1 MDISYRK
8 SDFQDYLTDDK
19 RSQKKLGIQISTFSN
34 MDVWAYQSS
43 DKPFVAD
50 PTEPIHKIV
59 TFNSEHDSNDK
70 VSLNLLRGKIIE
82 KFVNAG
88 WERRGEYYEKQQDFN
103 DPMKTIRLLG
113 AFFGPGVEVKGDSVN
128 AALSV
133 PFYDFMKREF
143 GVDL

>member
-1 MDISYRK
+1 MDISYRQ

-34 MDVWAYQSS
+34 MDVWAYQHT

-50 PTEPIHKIV
+50 PNEPIHKIV

-82 KFVNAG
+82 KFVDAG
-88 WERRGEYYEKQQDFN
+88 WERRGDYYEKQQDFDEPKN
-103 DPMKTIRLLG
+103 TIRRLG
-113 AFFGPGVEVKGDSVN
+113 TLFGPGVEVTGDNVN
-128 AALSV
+128 AMLII
-133 PFYDFMKREF
+133 PFYDFMKKEF